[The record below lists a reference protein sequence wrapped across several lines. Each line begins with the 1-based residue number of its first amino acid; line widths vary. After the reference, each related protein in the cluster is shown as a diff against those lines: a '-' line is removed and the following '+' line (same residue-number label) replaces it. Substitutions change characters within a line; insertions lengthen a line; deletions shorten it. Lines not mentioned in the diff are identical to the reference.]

1 MYLLLHDTTRY
12 VYTVAAVT
20 LVPSTT
26 ERAGCSVHSLLCTA
40 WLPTTLLSVVLV
52 VAVLLA
58 FEVSERLGRRR
69 ERDAYR
75 YTVTT
80 RMTPARRWAA
90 ERTISCRFINCEGQS
105 HKTVSTDYNLFEE
118 KVELKRNQPDAL
130 LLTGLHQYKAEIGP
144 RCTRGLVQGKQICR
158 NYTLHCIKS
167 LRSHRPWR
175 SSTGTHV
182 MTYVTSSQVSIL

>member
-1 MYLLLHDTTRY
+1 M
-12 VYTVAAVT
+12 T
-20 LVPSTT
+20 L
-26 ERAGCSVHSLLCTA
+26 AL
-40 WLPTTLLSVVLV
+40 
-52 VAVLLA
+52 
-58 FEVSERLGRRR
+58 
-69 ERDAYR
+69 
-75 YTVTT
+75 
-80 RMTPARRWAA
+80 RWAA
-90 ERTISCRFINCEGQS
+90 MRAILMFYFDCEGQS

-167 LRSHRPWR
+167 LRSHRPWG

-182 MTYVTSSQVSIL
+182 MTYAMSSHVSIL

>member
-20 LVPSTT
+20 LVPATT
-26 ERAGCSVHSLLCTA
+26 ERAGCSVHNLLCTA

-58 FEVSERLGRRR
+58 FEVSERPGRRR

-80 RMTPARRWAA
+80 RMTPALRWAA
-90 ERTISCRFINCEGQS
+90 MR
-105 HKTVSTDYNLFEE
+105 
-118 KVELKRNQPDAL
+118 A
-130 LLTGLHQYKAEIGP
+130 
-144 RCTRGLVQGKQICR
+144 
-158 NYTLHCIKS
+158 
-167 LRSHRPWR
+167 
-175 SSTGTHV
+175 
-182 MTYVTSSQVSIL
+182 ILMFQ